1 MKSAKKNIMKR
12 LLQFGK
18 KYRQRTKSALSKIIN
33 YLKIR
38 QFGKK
43 YQIISVRDTEAS
55 VRDTDKELNTN
66 NKTIINKIYN
76 IITLILDILL
86 HKKSVFAFFK
96 RHTLLGR

>member
-1 MKSAKKNIMKR
+1 MKSAKKNLMKR

-18 KYRQRTKSALSKIIN
+18 RYRQKTKSIFSEIIN

-38 QFGKK
+38 QFGKI
-43 YQIISVRDTEAS
+43 YRIISVRDTEAS
-55 VRDTDKELNTN
+55 VRDTDKELNSN
-66 NKTIINKIYN
+66 NKTIINKIDN

-96 RHTLLGR
+96 RPTLLGE

>member
-1 MKSAKKNIMKR
+1 MKR

-18 KYRQRTKSALSKIIN
+18 KYRQRTKSIFSKMVN
-33 YLKIR
+33 FQKIG

-55 VRDTDKELNTN
+55 VRDTDKELNIN
-66 NKTIINKIYN
+66 NKTIINKIDN

-86 HKKSVFAFFK
+86 HKKSLFAFFK
-96 RHTLLGR
+96 KTYLARRIEWSIPY